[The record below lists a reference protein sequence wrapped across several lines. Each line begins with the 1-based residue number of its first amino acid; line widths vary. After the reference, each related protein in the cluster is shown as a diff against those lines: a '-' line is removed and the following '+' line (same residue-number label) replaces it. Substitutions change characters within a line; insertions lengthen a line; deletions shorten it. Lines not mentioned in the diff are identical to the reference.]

1 MNTKCLTLKCA
12 YNIHTNTGI
21 SDKHCCLACESG
33 QSIHDELCEKTVF
46 RITSNSNSPDI
57 KDAYFLS
64 HNGLGDNIT
73 CIGAVL
79 FLLKYYNRI
88 FFLCK
93 DYNEQNVKLLF
104 LNKSVI
110 TVSINSGREFDHCK
124 EIINAVDKDKNDLFI
139 SGYHKTYLSS
149 HITSKGLLNYTNA
162 NKYNL
167 KYDFIREFY
176 EDIKL
181 DTSIYADYF
190 DIKTE
195 ESLALYLA
203 ITDLKIIFLHTQ
215 ASNKTIDLN
224 NIIELFINK
233 ENYIVICPNKNIY
246 NKTDLHY
253 ELADKYVMLKVADYI
268 DVIKNAEEI
277 HVIDSCFACIV
288 YPLLL
293 AKKLSSTKT
302 IIYDR

>member
-1 MNTKCLTLKCA
+1 MEAKCLTLA
-12 YNIHTNTGI
+12 SDQNIHGP
-21 SDKHCCLACESG
+21 
-33 QSIHDELCEKTVF
+33 LCEKSEI
-46 RITSNSNSPDI
+46 RITCNSPDI
-57 KDAYFLS
+57 KDAFFLS

-79 FLLKYYNRI
+79 FLLKYYKTI
-88 FFLCK
+88 YFLCK
-93 DYNEQNVKLLF
+93 DYNERNVKLLF
-104 LNKSVI
+104 HNKSVI

-124 EIINAVDKDKNDLFI
+124 EIIDSVDKNKNDVFI

-149 HITSKGLLNYTNA
+149 HITSEALLNYTKA

-176 EDIKL
+176 NDILL
-181 DTSIYADYF
+181 DTCIYVHYF

-195 ESLALYLA
+195 ESLSLYLDIA
-203 ITDLKIIFLHTQ
+203 DYKIIFLHTQ

-224 NIIELFINK
+224 NIIEIFINK

-246 NKTDLHY
+246 NKTDLYY
-253 ELADKYVMLKVADYI
+253 ELANKYVMLKVADYI
-268 DVIKNAEEI
+268 DIIKNAEEI
-277 HVIDSCFACIV
+277 HVIDSCFACMV

-293 AKKLSSTKT
+293 AKKLSSSKT